1 MTIQELKKGS
11 IVKMCFSTCTSEVKE
26 NWTIIETFNVGN
38 TEFSKYVAECVVFN
52 VTDKFFSVIVPHL
65 NKQSCNYS
73 KRCFTN
79 TKFSYADKKNFK
91 AEIVS
96 I

>member
-1 MTIQELKKGS
+1 MTSQELKKGS
-11 IVKMCFSTCTSEVKE
+11 IVKMCFTTSTSEVKE
-26 NWTIIETFNVGN
+26 NWTIIETYNVGN
-38 TEFSKYVAECVVFN
+38 TEFEKYVADCVVCK
-52 VTDKFFSVIVPHL
+52 VTDKFFSVIIPHS
-65 NKQSCNYS
+65 NKQSRNYS

-91 AEIVS
+91 AEIVL